1 MASKTNK
8 YNTSSK
14 KPLSEEDSMYL
25 RCYQDLLLRHS
36 DSQPE
41 RDLVAVIFD
50 HLLTEGVGT
59 LEQEILATIKNKP
72 TPLHCILL
80 TMVYFASERYGSGYE
95 LVSKALS
102 LDPDFVPA
110 VNILGEVRVLE
121 KDFDDA
127 IAIFERSI
135 VLDPE
140 QFQARH
146 IMADIYRQKG
156 QHEHAIRV
164 LDPLRDRTPESPDLW
179 IWLRESHNALGTIVL
194 FQNHLLDATEA
205 HPDCLKT

>member
-1 MASKTNK
+1 
-8 YNTSSK
+8 
-14 KPLSEEDSMYL
+14 MYL

-41 RDLVAVIFD
+41 RDLVAAIFD

-121 KDFDDA
+121 
-127 IAIFERSI
+127 R
-135 VLDPE
+135 
-140 QFQARH
+140 
-146 IMADIYRQKG
+146 G
-156 QHEHAIRV
+156 
-164 LDPLRDRTPESPDLW
+164 
-179 IWLRESHNALGTIVL
+179 G
-194 FQNHLLDATEA
+194 
-205 HPDCLKT
+205 